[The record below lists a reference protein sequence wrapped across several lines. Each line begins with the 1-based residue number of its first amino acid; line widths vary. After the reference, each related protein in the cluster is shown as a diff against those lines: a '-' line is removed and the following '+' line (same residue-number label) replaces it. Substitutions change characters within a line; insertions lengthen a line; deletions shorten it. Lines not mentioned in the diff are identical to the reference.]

1 MTRIVRWLGLALLV
15 AAIVGLS
22 GPIPVVGADRG
33 EQGHR
38 AAPRLALQAQHVT
51 VTTPSTGLHEMPLVV
66 GLRRGFYTA
75 ENLDATRIQMAPPV
89 SVAAV
94 IAGDADYT
102 LSVGSTITAIVG
114 ADAPLKIVAG
124 LAVLPL
130 QVLVAGDPAIRS
142 VADLRG
148 RAVGTSTISDT
159 TANLMRLAAR
169 ANGLEVQTDVSLQP
183 LGESPNRL
191 AALQSGQVS
200 AVMLD
205 LALAQQAQLGGGRI
219 LVAPAELPPL
229 PTSGLAVTEAKLH
242 EQPGQVEAVV
252 RGSIRA
258 VRYMQQNRDDTL
270 ALMMEHMGLD
280 RQAAE
285 LTYDLGMGAF
295 AADGLISD
303 QGLQLLIDAARE
315 TTGRP
320 TTLTPAQAADF
331 SIARRVAAQLGP

>member
-1 MTRIVRWLGLALLV
+1 
-15 AAIVGLS
+15 VGLG
-22 GPIPVVGADRG
+22 GPDHVAGADLG
-33 EQGHR
+33 AAVNR
-38 AAPRLALQAQHVT
+38 AAARPALQGQHVT

-66 GLRRGFYTA
+66 GIRRGLYSA
-75 ENLDATRIQMAPPV
+75 EGLDVTRIQMAPPV

-102 LSVGSTITAIVG
+102 LSVGSTITAMVG

-130 QVLVAGDPAIRS
+130 QMLVTGDPAVHS

-148 RAVGTSTISDT
+148 KAVGTSTLSDT
-159 TANLMRLAAR
+159 TANLMRIAAR
-169 ANGLEVQTDVSLQP
+169 ANGLEPQVDVSLQP

-205 LALAQQAQLGGGRI
+205 VAQAQQAQLGGGRI
-219 LVAPAELPPL
+219 LVAPTDLPPL
-229 PTSGLAVTEAKLH
+229 PTSGLSLTEAKLS
-242 EQPGQVEAVV
+242 EQASPTEALV

-258 VRYMQQNRDDTL
+258 VRYMQQNRDDTV
-270 ALMMEHMGLD
+270 ALMMEHMGLE

-285 LTYDLGMGAF
+285 LAYDLGLGAF

-303 QGLQLLIDAARE
+303 QGLQLLIDAARD

-320 TTLTPAQAADF
+320 SALTPAQVADF
-331 SIARRVAAQLGP
+331 SIARRVDAQLGE

>member
-1 MTRIVRWLGLALLV
+1 MLLAAVVGLTQPMPAGGADLGEASSRV
-15 AAIVGLS
+15 AAGPSLQGLR
-22 GPIPVVGADRG
+22 IT
-33 EQGHR
+33 
-38 AAPRLALQAQHVT
+38 L
-51 VTTPSTGLHEMPLVV
+51 TTPSTGLHEMPLVV
-66 GLRRGFYTA
+66 GIRRGFYTA
-75 ENLDATRIQMAPPV
+75 EGLDPTRVQMAPPV

-94 IAGDADYT
+94 ISGDADYT

-114 ADAPLKIVAG
+114 ADASLKVVAG

-130 QVLVAGDPAIRS
+130 QVLVTNDPNVRS

-148 RAVGTSTISDT
+148 RSVGTSATSDT

-169 ANGLEVQTDVSLQP
+169 ASGLEVQTDVALQP

-205 LALAQQAQLGGGRI
+205 RALAQEAQLGGGRI
-219 LVAPAELPPL
+219 LVAPSELPPL
-229 PTSGLAVTEAKLH
+229 PTSGLAVTEARLR
-242 EQPGQVEAVV
+242 EQPSQVEAVV
-252 RGSIRA
+252 RASVRA

-270 ALMMEHMGLD
+270 ALMMEHMGLS

-285 LTYDLGMGAF
+285 LTYDLGLGAF
-295 AADGLISD
+295 AADGLIAD
-303 QGLQLLIDAARE
+303 QGLELLIAAARD

-320 TTLTPAQAADF
+320 AAPTPDQVADF
-331 SIARRVAAQLGP
+331 TIARRVAAQLGP